1 MEDASLAGILRR
13 GFGMVLLAVDAHRLI
28 LQLETYLLFEGNCF
42 VQGRNS
48 LQLRVVRFVEN
59 GKSNCQLQ
67 RQRLQRTFDTKFPT
81 FTAM

>member
-42 VQGRNS
+42 V
-48 LQLRVVRFVEN
+48 
-59 GKSNCQLQ
+59 
-67 RQRLQRTFDTKFPT
+67 
-81 FTAM
+81 